1 MKVVIAFLMA
11 ALLMSWSAY
20 ALGDYAYSAVFL
32 GLALMLVLTSAG
44 IQRDRKRSKSF

>member
-1 MKVVIAFLMA
+1 MKIVIAFLMV

-20 ALGDYAYSAVFL
+20 AQGDYAYSAVSL
-32 GLALMLVLTSAG
+32 ELALMLGLTSAC